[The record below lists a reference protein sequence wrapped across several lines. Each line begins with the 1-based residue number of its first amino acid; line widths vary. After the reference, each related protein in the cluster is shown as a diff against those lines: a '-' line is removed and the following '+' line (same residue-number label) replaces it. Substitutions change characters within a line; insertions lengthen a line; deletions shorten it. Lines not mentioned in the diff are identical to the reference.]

1 MAKHRLEGPVSGPLR
16 RRRRRDDRLEAG
28 PQPAAASA
36 ETMGP
41 DEEDLLA
48 PLGPRRSSA
57 AEPIAEP
64 AAEPT
69 AEPAAGQA
77 AGAAAAGGLEQE
89 GPEAAVDTSADTGS
103 ERLGQNILWN
113 YLSGFTSIFG
123 LLLLYP
129 LAVSIVGAP
138 SYGLWVL
145 AIGAIQMLTMTDFGL
160 GSGIVRTLTGIAE
173 GPAAPHERRRF
184 VTAAVLVFVLLGA
197 VLTAGYLIVFPIYL
211 GAVDVPPQ
219 DQHAVMPMT
228 ILAGCTLFVSM
239 VGRGLNSVLWGLN
252 RPDIERKAAV
262 VSIILR
268 ALGYGAVLVTDTG
281 LLGIVV
287 VECSSLMLP
296 PFVCLWAV
304 WRRFR
309 APVLDRGLWSD
320 HGAPL
325 LRLSSVMS
333 IGSLALLGVYQL
345 PLFIVGPT
353 LGLAAATAFGALMRV
368 YQSCRLIVS
377 WIAMP
382 YGYPL
387 RVTEGEQA
395 STVLKSCLTLT
406 LGIGMLMGVA
416 LLTIPTELMTAWMG
430 DGFAFAAMG
439 LATLTIGLIAEAL
452 NQPASLV
459 MTLRGSALRASLINL
474 AILALTLPAV
484 WFATGTGD
492 IEWVILGTVA
502 PSLLLSGVQLLG
514 ANRDLPY
521 RVNGQDMR
529 RWSLMLAGAV
539 AFGGAALLIA
549 QLLPAWP
556 TILVVGAGL
565 AVMAV
570 RMMRMVRADGRLV
583 AEAAQAAE
591 TEDPQQG
598 PSQPGPQQQDPRGGS
613 QPDLRTGHRAGAAPQ
628 GPEDSRPVGS
638 R

>member
-1 MAKHRLEGPVSGPLR
+1 MAKHRLEGPASGPLR
-16 RRRRRDDRLEAG
+16 RHRRRERS
-28 PQPAAASA
+28 ASA
-36 ETMGP
+36 PLPAETAA
-41 DEEDLLA
+41 DEVR
-48 PLGPRRSSA
+48 G
-57 AEPIAEP
+57 
-64 AAEPT
+64 
-69 AEPAAGQA
+69 GQ
-77 AGAAAAGGLEQE
+77 E
-89 GPEAAVDTSADTGS
+89 PEADTSADTGS

-173 GPAAPHERRRF
+173 GPGASYERRRF
-184 VTAAVLVFVLLGA
+184 VTAAILVFVLLGA
-197 VLTAGYLIVFPIYL
+197 GLTIVYLLAFPLYL
-211 GAVDVPPQ
+211 AAVDVPDQ

-228 ILAGCTLFVSM
+228 VLAGCTLFVSM

-268 ALGYGAVLVTDTG
+268 ALGYGAVLLTG
-281 LLGIVV
+281 SGLIGIVV
-287 VECSSLMLP
+287 VECFSLMLP

-309 APVLDRGLWSD
+309 APVLDRRLWVD

-345 PLFIVGPT
+345 PLFLVGPT

-377 WIAMP
+377 WITMP

-387 RVTEGEQA
+387 RVAEGEQA
-395 STVLKSCLTLT
+395 SRVLKSCQTLT
-406 LGIGMLMGVA
+406 LGIGMLMGAA
-416 LLTIPTELMTAWMG
+416 LLSIPTELMTAWMG
-430 DGFAFAAMG
+430 DDFAFAAMG
-439 LATLTIGLIAEAL
+439 LATLTIGLIAEAI
-452 NQPASLV
+452 NQPASMV

-474 AILALTLPAV
+474 AILVLTLPAV
-484 WFATGTGD
+484 WLATSTGD

-502 PSLLLSGVQLLG
+502 PSLLLSAAQVMG

-521 RVNGQDMR
+521 RIQGQDLR
-529 RWSLMLAGAV
+529 RWAVMLAGALAYV
-539 AFGGAALLIA
+539 AFAVLVAR
-549 QLLPAWP
+549 LLPSWP

-565 AVMAV
+565 ALMAV
-570 RMMRMVRADGRLV
+570 RMMRTVRADGQIV
-583 AEAAQAAE
+583 AEAAEQAARD
-591 TEDPQQG
+591 EDPSRAEG
-598 PSQPGPQQQDPRGGS
+598 ASLDEGS
-613 QPDLRTGHRAGAAPQ
+613 DQATPIR
-628 GPEDSRPVGS
+628 SR
-638 R
+638 

>member
-16 RRRRRDDRLEAG
+16 RRRR
-28 PQPAAASA
+28 AARAQGSA
-36 ETMGP
+36 EASSASI
-41 DEEDLLA
+41 EEAIDPEEQDPLV
-48 PLGPRRSSA
+48 PLGGGVSGA
-57 AEPIAEP
+57 DDAEEHVADGSG
-64 AAEPT
+64 
-69 AEPAAGQA
+69 AAGHPDPE
-77 AGAAAAGGLEQE
+77 GADD
-89 GPEAAVDTSADTGS
+89 VDDTSADTGS

-173 GPAAPHERRRF
+173 GPSAPYERRRF

-197 VLTAGYLIVFPIYL
+197 VLTAGYLAGFPLYL
-211 GAVDVPPQ
+211 RAVDVSPQ
-219 DQHAVMPMT
+219 DQHAIIPMT
-228 ILAGCTLFVSM
+228 VLAGCTLFVSM

-268 ALGYGAVLVTDTG
+268 ALGYLAVLFTDAG

-287 VECSSLMLP
+287 VECASLMLP
-296 PFVCLWAV
+296 PIVCLWAV

-309 APVLDRGLWSD
+309 APVLDRGLWAD

-387 RVTEGEQA
+387 RVTEGQRA
-395 STVLKSCLTLT
+395 STVLKSCTTLT

-430 DGFAFAAMG
+430 DDFAFAAMG

-474 AILALTLPAV
+474 AILVLTLPAV
-484 WFATGTGD
+484 WFATRTGD

-502 PSLLLSGVQLLG
+502 PSLLLSGFQLRG
-514 ANRDLPY
+514 ADRDLPY
-521 RVNGQDMR
+521 RVDRQDAK
-529 RWSLMLAGAV
+529 RWSGMLAGVIAY
-539 AFGGAALLIA
+539 GGVALLIA
-549 QLLPAWP
+549 HFLPTWP
-556 TILVVGAGL
+556 TILLVGAGL

-570 RMMRMVRADGRLV
+570 RMMRTVRHDGELV
-583 AEAAQAAE
+583 AEAAQSAE
-591 TEDPQQG
+591 PA
-598 PSQPGPQQQDPRGGS
+598 S
-613 QPDLRTGHRAGAAPQ
+613 
-628 GPEDSRPVGS
+628 EDSHAAAAG
-638 R
+638 